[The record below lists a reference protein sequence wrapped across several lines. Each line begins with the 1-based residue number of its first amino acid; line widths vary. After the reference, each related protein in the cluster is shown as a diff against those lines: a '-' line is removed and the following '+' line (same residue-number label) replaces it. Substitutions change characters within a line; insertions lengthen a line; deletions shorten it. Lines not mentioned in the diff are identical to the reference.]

1 MRLKVSTVGTLPY
14 GISKH
19 LADIIQPI
27 INKNQHKLR
36 KSRSFDSQAQTRR
49 FEPGQIQL
57 SFDPT
62 ILYLSIP
69 IDKTIDIITQDL
81 SKNCDNLKNK
91 N

>member
-36 KSRSFDSQAQTRR
+36 KSRSFDSQVQTRR
-49 FEPGQIQL
+49 YPL
-57 SFDPT
+57 
-62 ILYLSIP
+62 
-69 IDKTIDIITQDL
+69 ITQDL
-81 SKNCDNLKNK
+81 SKNYDNLKNK